1 MSPECIQLVN
11 STKELVQ
18 QLINHPLYS
27 TLKSKQSLQ
36 KFMEH
41 HVFAVWDFMSLVK
54 SLQAELTCIQVPWLP
69 KGNPAI
75 RALINE
81 IILGEESD
89 IDQNGKACSHFEL
102 YLDAM
107 READCNVENINSFI
121 QDIQSGISVEQALQ
135 SGRIPRAASDFVHHT
150 FSVIKTGKPHIIAAV
165 FTFGREDLIPDM
177 FLPLIEE
184 LKKEYPSQ
192 FDTLQYY
199 VQRHID
205 IDGGHHSHLA
215 LQMVQ
220 ELCGNDAEKWK
231 EAEYAVK
238 AALQSRIALWDAI
251 AY

>member
-1 MSPECIQLVN
+1 
-11 STKELVQ
+11 
-18 QLINHPLYS
+18 
-27 TLKSKQSLQ
+27 
-36 KFMEH
+36 MEH

-135 SGRIPRAASDFVHHT
+135 SGRIPKAASDFVHHT

-251 AY
+251 AH

>member
-1 MSPECIQLVN
+1 MC
-11 STKELVQ
+11 
-18 QLINHPLYS
+18 
-27 TLKSKQSLQ
+27 LKNGS
-36 KFMEH
+36 
-41 HVFAVWDFMSLVK
+41 
-54 SLQAELTCIQVPWLP
+54 
-69 KGNPAI
+69 
-75 RALINE
+75 LINE

-89 IDQNGKACSHFEL
+89 IDQHGKACSHFEL

-107 READCNVENINSFI
+107 QEADCNIENINSFI
-121 QDIQSGISVEQALQ
+121 QDIQSGLSVEQALQ
-135 SGRIPRAASDFVHHT
+135 SGRIPKAASDFVHHT
-150 FSVIKTGKPHIIAAV
+150 FSVIETGKPHIIAAV
-165 FTFGREDLIPDM
+165 FTFGREDLIPHM

-205 IDGGHHSHLA
+205 VDGGHHSHLA

-220 ELCGNDAEKWK
+220 ELCGNDIEKWK

-251 AY
+251 AH